1 MKKLNHVIDDQVVKN
16 TKFNKIKTKVNKLDK
31 KMLDT
36 TTLTHINQYS
46 GDKQNFQKKTGDA
59 DKKIRDISVLGTN
72 TTVLSTKFKE
82 VDNKIPDASGLVKK
96 TDYDAKTTEI
106 EGKYFTTS
114 DYNNFTSDILDAK
127 IKQKE
132 LVNISNISNLV

>member
-1 MKKLNHVIDDQVVKN
+1 
-16 TKFNKIKTKVNKLDK
+16 
-31 KMLDT
+31 MLDT
-36 TTLTHINQYS
+36 TTLTHINQYN

-106 EGKYFTTS
+106 DGKYFTTS

>member
-16 TKFNKIKTKVNKLDK
+16 TKFNKIKTKVNKLDE

-36 TTLTHINQYS
+36 TTLTHINQYN

-59 DKKIRDISVLGTN
+59 DKKIRNISTLETN

-82 VDNKIPDASGLVKK
+82 VDNKIPDASGLVNKK
-96 TDYDAKTTEI
+96 QITT
-106 EGKYFTTS
+106 
-114 DYNNFTSDILDAK
+114 L
-127 IKQKE
+127 KQPKSTE
-132 LVNISNISNLV
+132 NTLLLLIIITLRVTYLMQR